1 MEFPGGLVG
10 RFWHCHYCGSSHCC
24 DLGLIPGL
32 GISASFGHGH
42 KKKGWPEALCY
53 CVSLGSDH
61 NPCTDSIHMTC
72 ARFYFW
78 TCIVFLDIVFSQIY
92 LLLNI
97 CFRILQWCC
106 LIYFVFI
113 SNLYQIKY
121 FLFYCE
127 AEIVKTVKAVDL
139 ALTSS
144 VRLKSAYLLVF
155 GSKNLKSYKNKAYLL
170 LITFGI

>member
-1 MEFPGGLVG
+1 M
-10 RFWHCHYCGSSHCC
+10 
-24 DLGLIPGL
+24 
-32 GISASFGHGH
+32 
-42 KKKGWPEALCY
+42 
-53 CVSLGSDH
+53 
-61 NPCTDSIHMTC
+61 
-72 ARFYFW
+72 
-78 TCIVFLDIVFSQIY
+78 
-92 LLLNI
+92 
-97 CFRILQWCC
+97 
-106 LIYFVFI
+106 FI